1 MQANIIKKQGNSKE
15 KSIEKRKKN
24 LEKGMWKKGQS
35 WNPKWREKKSFQ
47 SLALELQK
55 EWFVM
60 ATKEAIAEAYQ
71 ILLAAN
77 EEKLV
82 KLVND
87 SAQPMTIRV
96 VAKRILNQKDW
107 HDMIEKMLDRVHGKP
122 NQSVTGPGAGWNVY
136 NIIHNLEVHNKPA
149 IDREKSTK

>member
-1 MQANIIKKQGNSKE
+1 MQSNITKKQEISKRQ
-15 KSIEKRKKN
+15 IEAGKKN
-24 LEKGMWKKGQS
+24 LEKGKWKKWQS
-35 WNPKWREKKSFQ
+35 WNAKWREKKSFQ
-47 SLALELQK
+47 GLALELQQ
-55 EWFVM
+55 EGFVM

-77 EEKLV
+77 EEKLI

-96 VAKRILNQKDW
+96 VAKRILNTKDG

-122 NQSVTGPGAGWNVY
+122 NQSVTWPWAGWNVY

-149 IDREKSTK
+149 IEWGKSTK

>member
-1 MQANIIKKQGNSKE
+1 MKQNIIKKQETSKRQ
-15 KSIEKRKKN
+15 IEAGKKN
-24 LEKGMWKKGQS
+24 LEKGKWKKGQS
-35 WNPKWREKKSFQ
+35 WNAKWREKKSFQ

-77 EEKLV
+77 EEKLI
-82 KLVND
+82 KLIND

-96 VAKRILNQKDW
+96 VAKRILNTKDW

-122 NQSVTGPGAGWNVY
+122 NQSITGPGAWWNVY
-136 NIIHNLEVHNKPA
+136 NIIHNLEVHNQPKIP
-149 IDREKSTK
+149 KG